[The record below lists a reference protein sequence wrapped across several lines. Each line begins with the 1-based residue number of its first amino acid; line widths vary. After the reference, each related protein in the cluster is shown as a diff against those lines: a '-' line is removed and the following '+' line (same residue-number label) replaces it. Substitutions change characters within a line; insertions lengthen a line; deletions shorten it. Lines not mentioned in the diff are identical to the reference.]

1 MFKKPLVISL
11 FIIFLSQLSF
21 CQKNWNQE
29 YSELLETILSQMNE
43 PTGPAQK
50 NFEENLR
57 WLDIK
62 GEVRNRVEAS
72 LQELNRLYIADP
84 ENEEI
89 NQWVQKYYNLIQD
102 AELSGSH
109 TVFNACWHFLNTED
123 RWSKALYWDTV
134 LWRVK
139 YLGRPL
145 LTKTKENRF
154 DTYCIYRQVRCL
166 LNFCVGDVE
175 DNPYGLGLYWER
187 KRVFGEMDDE
197 GNINIPKRD
206 FNVTCE
212 RRGDFILTEEGEPLV
227 RADIG
232 LAYVDLIREEC
243 LWWEFSDQY
252 NDATDL
258 MNQYYEDVLCQEPPH
273 MYEMGHKWFLDLA
286 KEYALEKSIEY
297 NEGFYGLVEGIVEIV
312 DGDDRRP
319 ASGAK
324 VTIRD
329 WGQEWTATANEEG
342 MYKIEGANLHA
353 DCSPFDICAT
363 HKGDRTDDT
372 YNGYLTEPD
381 KTARLVKDLE
391 IERSHD
397 SEWSG
402 TMTVERLER
411 FECKLGKGKERPS
424 KSTIKSELTSTRATI
439 SIKAENIDDSPPGFN
454 IEMGRNLTVSGFM
467 KCELRNYEETNSQG
481 FNPPSR
487 AHHVETLTGEDTY
500 SLNDDNLNLTFMA
513 NIGDLQADGSLDE
526 LAKMLETG
534 DIDEDKL
541 KAFGAKFEESMGTG
555 EEGTSKITVMMEL
568 FGDCMCKAVLTQKGW
583 GEKNGKRTTTDESAT
598 VDIAIGGGFALEFS
612 ADYIRNKDGSATIT
626 GSYSKSIPIT
636 GGVPEGCPPRTET
649 TTCTLSLSKRRGK

>member
-1 MFKKPLVISL
+1 MKSLIHLTPYLLRRGTLAKRSSAISFGVAILTTTAVLL
-11 FIIFLSQLSF
+11 FSSQAYG
-21 CQKNWNQE
+21 QKNWDQE
-29 YSELLETILSQMNE
+29 YNELLETILSQMNE
-43 PTGPAQK
+43 PSGPAQK

-72 LQELNRLYIADP
+72 LQELNRLYLKDP

-89 NQWVQKYYNLIQD
+89 NQWMQKYFDLIQD
-102 AELSGSH
+102 AELSGSK
-109 TVFNACWHFLNTED
+109 TVDNACTHFLNTED
-123 RWSKALYWDTV
+123 RWRKALYWDTV
-134 LWRVK
+134 LWRLR

-154 DTYCIYRQVRCL
+154 NTYCIYERVRCL

-175 DNPYGLGLYWER
+175 DNPYGLGLYWGR
-187 KRVFGEMDDE
+187 KLVFGEMDED
-197 GNINIPKRD
+197 GNINIPNRN

-232 LAYVDLIREEC
+232 LEYVHQIRIEC
-243 LWWEFSDQY
+243 QWWEFTDQY

-319 ASGAK
+319 APGAK

-329 WGQEWTATANEEG
+329 WGQEWTTTANDEG

-363 HKGDRTDDT
+363 YKGDRTDDT
-372 YNGYLTEPD
+372 YNGFLTKPD

-391 IERSHD
+391 IERSYD
-397 SEWSG
+397 WQWSG
-402 TMTVERLER
+402 IMTASPVEWCGNAEFDHAPGAGADRGSQRVEVR
-411 FECKLGKGKERPS
+411 FG
-424 KSTIKSELTSTRATI
+424 LT
-439 SIKAENIDDSPPGFN
+439 
-454 IEMGRNLTVSGFM
+454 
-467 KCELRNYEETNSQG
+467 
-481 FNPPSR
+481 
-487 AHHVETLTGEDTY
+487 
-500 SLNDDNLNLTFMA
+500 
-513 NIGDLQADGSLDE
+513 
-526 LAKMLETG
+526 
-534 DIDEDKL
+534 
-541 KAFGAKFEESMGTG
+541 
-555 EEGTSKITVMMEL
+555 
-568 FGDCMCKAVLTQKGW
+568 
-583 GEKNGKRTTTDESAT
+583 
-598 VDIAIGGGFALEFS
+598 
-612 ADYIRNKDGSATIT
+612 
-626 GSYSKSIPIT
+626 
-636 GGVPEGCPPRTET
+636 
-649 TTCTLSLSKRRGK
+649 